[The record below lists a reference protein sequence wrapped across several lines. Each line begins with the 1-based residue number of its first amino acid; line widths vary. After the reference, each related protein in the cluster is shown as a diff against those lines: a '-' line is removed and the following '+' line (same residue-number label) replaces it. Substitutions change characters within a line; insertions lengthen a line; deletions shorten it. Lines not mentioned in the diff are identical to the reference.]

1 MDYIIHHENG
11 RKMKNRN
18 NKDVSRYFS
27 KYGTTTM
34 KKLLTRNEPLLSST
48 PQTWLKG
55 Y

>member
-1 MDYIIHHENG
+1 MDYIIRDENG
-11 RKMKNRN
+11 RKMKDMN
-18 NKDVSRYFS
+18 NKEVSRSFS